1 MRFSE
6 ILFPDK
12 CILCQRLLKT
22 RETGVCSVCQ
32 KKLPEVREPVCRRCG
47 KPIADPEAE
56 LCFDCG
62 RRVDGALTE
71 NAALFVYNEDMRRA
85 MAEFK
90 YGGCF
95 SDAAFYADQ
104 IAGRHLERIRG
115 WHIDAIVPVP
125 IHRRREWFRGYNQA
139 GQLAC
144 ELGLRL
150 GLPVVEA
157 LVRSRQTRALKELDP
172 GQRRKM
178 LKGVFELSEK
188 GRSDIIGGANIL
200 LVDDIY
206 TTGATLDE
214 CARVLLMGGA
224 GSVYGICLCIGSESV

>member
-56 LCFDCG
+56 LCYDCG

-95 SDAAFYADQ
+95 SDAAFYADP
-104 IAGRHLERIRG
+104 IAGRHLERI
-115 WHIDAIVPVP
+115 
-125 IHRRREWFRGYNQA
+125 
-139 GQLAC
+139 
-144 ELGLRL
+144 
-150 GLPVVEA
+150 
-157 LVRSRQTRALKELDP
+157 
-172 GQRRKM
+172 
-178 LKGVFELSEK
+178 
-188 GRSDIIGGANIL
+188 
-200 LVDDIY
+200 
-206 TTGATLDE
+206 
-214 CARVLLMGGA
+214 
-224 GSVYGICLCIGSESV
+224 